1 MNSLFSGCSS
11 LKSIDL
17 SNINTSL
24 VNRMASMFSECN
36 SLESI
41 DLSNFDTSLIKNMN
55 SMLYG
60 CNSLESIDLSY
71 FNTSLVNKMNSMFSG
86 CESLKVLDI
95 SSFDMTLINDIP
107 NMFTDVKNLK
117 YINLYNTQDPKR
129 LFSESALKDMPE
141 LIVCQKE
148 DLVHDK
154 TNKCC
159 YFDMETDLCE
169 ITNYMIVYYGRD
181 VEYENNFN
189 NKYRNDISFIV
200 RGGYSPK
207 INPSDKLSIRSGSK
221 IKIYYESPI
230 ETLENFFDTN
240 FDEKA
245 EGIVSIDL
253 SHFDSTKITNMNN
266 VFRFKFIKFN

>member
-1 MNSLFSGCSS
+1 
-11 LKSIDL
+11 
-17 SNINTSL
+17 
-24 VNRMASMFSECN
+24 MA
-36 SLESI
+36 
-41 DLSNFDTSLIKNMN
+41 
-55 SMLYG
+55 
-60 CNSLESIDLSY
+60 
-71 FNTSLVNKMNSMFSG
+71 
-86 CESLKVLDI
+86 
-95 SSFDMTLINDIP
+95 
-107 NMFTDVKNLK
+107 NL
-117 YINLYNTQDPKR
+117 T
-129 LFSESALKDMPE
+129 
-141 LIVCQKE
+141 VCQKE
-148 DLVHDK
+148 DLLHDK

-159 YFDMETDLCE
+159 YLDMETDLCE
-169 ITNYMIVYYGRD
+169 ITNYMIVFYGRD

-266 VFRFKFIKFN
+266 MFSGLSSLNSIDFTDFNSSKVTSMNHLFFGCKNLKSINLTNFDTSSVTDMSYMFSSCSSL